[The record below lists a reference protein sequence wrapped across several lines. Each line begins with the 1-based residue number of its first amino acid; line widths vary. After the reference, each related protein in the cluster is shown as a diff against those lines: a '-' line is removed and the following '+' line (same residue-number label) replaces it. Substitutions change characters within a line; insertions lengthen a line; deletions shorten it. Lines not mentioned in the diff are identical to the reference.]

1 MKKIFFACFV
11 AASMVMISC
20 ADSKKTEEANA
31 EENTEAAAEAA
42 GDYDPEEAAAAMAA
56 VYDGV
61 AESIAAA
68 ESKEELVAICQ
79 EFGEGV
85 DNLDKTYPG
94 FTPDA
99 ETIQAYGEAGIEI
112 GKAIGTKGLELGMT
126 PEEIAECS
134 SYITGE

>member
-20 ADSKKTEEANA
+20 ADSKKAEDASA
-31 EENTEAAAEAA
+31 EENTEAAEAT
-42 GDYDPEEAAAAMAA
+42 GNYDPEEAAAAMAA

-68 ESKEELVAICQ
+68 ESKEELLAICQ

>member
-1 MKKIFFACFV
+1 MKKIFFVCFV

-20 ADSKKTEEANA
+20 ADSKKTEDASA
-31 EENTEAAAEAA
+31 EENTEATEAT
-42 GDYDPEEAAAAMAA
+42 GNYDPEEAAAAMAA

-68 ESKEELVAICQ
+68 ESKEELVTICQ

>member
-1 MKKIFFACFV
+1 MKKIFFVCFV

-20 ADSKKTEEANA
+20 ADSKKTEDASA
-31 EENTEAAAEAA
+31 EENTEVAEAT
-42 GDYDPEEAAAAMAA
+42 GNYDPEEAAAAMAA

>member
-20 ADSKKTEEANA
+20 ADSKKTEDASA
-31 EENTEAAAEAA
+31 EENTEAAEAT
-42 GDYDPEEAAAAMAA
+42 GNYDPEEAAAAMAA

-85 DNLDKTYPG
+85 DNLEKTYPG

>member
-1 MKKIFFACFV
+1 MKIFFVCFV

-20 ADSKKTEEANA
+20 ADSKKTEDASA
-31 EENTEAAAEAA
+31 EENTEATEAT
-42 GDYDPEEAAAAMAA
+42 GNYDPEEAAAAMAA

>member
-1 MKKIFFACFV
+1 MKKIFFVCFV

-20 ADSKKTEEANA
+20 ADSKKTENASA
-31 EENTEAAAEAA
+31 EENTEAAEAT
-42 GDYDPEEAAAAMAA
+42 GNYDPEEAAAAMAA

>member
-1 MKKIFFACFV
+1 MKKIFFVCFV

-20 ADSKKTEEANA
+20 ADSKKTEDASA
-31 EENTEAAAEAA
+31 EENTEAAEAT
-42 GDYDPEEAAAAMAA
+42 GNYDPEEAAAAMAA

-112 GKAIGTKGLELGMT
+112 GKAIGAKGLELGMT

>member
-1 MKKIFFACFV
+1 
-11 AASMVMISC
+11 MVMISC
-20 ADSKKTEEANA
+20 ADSKKTEDASA
-31 EENTEAAAEAA
+31 EENTEATEAT
-42 GDYDPEEAAAAMAA
+42 GNYDPEEAAAAMAA

>member
-1 MKKIFFACFV
+1 MKKIFFVCFF

-20 ADSKKTEEANA
+20 ADSKKTEDASA
-31 EENTEAAAEAA
+31 EENTEAAEAT
-42 GDYDPEEAAAAMAA
+42 GNYDPEEAAAAMEA
-56 VYDGV
+56 VYGGV

>member
-1 MKKIFFACFV
+1 MKKIFFVCFV

-20 ADSKKTEEANA
+20 ADSKKTEDASA
-31 EENTEAAAEAA
+31 EENTEAAEAT
-42 GDYDPEEAAAAMAA
+42 GNYDPEEAAAAMAA

-68 ESKEELVAICQ
+68 ESKEELMAICQ

>member
-1 MKKIFFACFV
+1 MKKIFFVCFV

-20 ADSKKTEEANA
+20 ADSKKTEDASA
-31 EENTEAAAEAA
+31 EENTEAAEAT
-42 GDYDPEEAAAAMAA
+42 GNYDPEEAAAAMAA

>member
-1 MKKIFFACFV
+1 MKKIFFVCFV

-20 ADSKKTEEANA
+20 ADSKKTEDASA
-31 EENTEAAAEAA
+31 EENTEAAEAT
-42 GDYDPEEAAAAMAA
+42 GNYDPEEAAAAMAA

-99 ETIQAYGEAGIEI
+99 ETIQAYGEKKSLSAP
-112 GKAIGTKGLELGMT
+112 ATSLANN
-126 PEEIAECS
+126 P
-134 SYITGE
+134 

>member
-1 MKKIFFACFV
+1 MKKIFFVCFV

-20 ADSKKTEEANA
+20 ADSKKTEDANA
-31 EENTEAAAEAA
+31 EENTEATEAT
-42 GDYDPEEAAAAMAA
+42 GNYDPEEAAAAMAA

>member
-1 MKKIFFACFV
+1 MKKIFFVCFV

-20 ADSKKTEEANA
+20 ADSKKTEDASA
-31 EENTEAAAEAA
+31 EENTEATEAT
-42 GDYDPEEAAAAMAA
+42 GNYDPEEAAAAMAA

-94 FTPDA
+94 FTPDD

>member
-1 MKKIFFACFV
+1 MKKIFFVCFV

-20 ADSKKTEEANA
+20 ADSKKTEDASA
-31 EENTEAAAEAA
+31 EENTEAAEAT
-42 GDYDPEEAAAAMAA
+42 GNYDPEEAAAAMAA

-134 SYITGE
+134 S

>member
-1 MKKIFFACFV
+1 MKKIFFVCFV

-20 ADSKKTEEANA
+20 ADSKKTEDASA
-31 EENTEAAAEAA
+31 EENTEAAEAT
-42 GDYDPEEAAAAMAA
+42 GNYDPEEAAAAMAA

-68 ESKEELVAICQ
+68 ESKEELVTICQ

>member
-20 ADSKKTEEANA
+20 ADSKKTEDASA
-31 EENTEAAAEAA
+31 EENTEAAEAT
-42 GDYDPEEAAAAMAA
+42 GNYDPEEAAAAMAA

>member
-1 MKKIFFACFV
+1 MKKIFFVCFV

-20 ADSKKTEEANA
+20 ADSKKTEDASA
-31 EENTEAAAEAA
+31 EENTEAAEAT
-42 GDYDPEEAAAAMAA
+42 GNYDPEEAAAAMAA

-112 GKAIGTKGLELGMT
+112 GKAIGTKGLELDMT

>member
-1 MKKIFFACFV
+1 MKKIFFVCFV

-20 ADSKKTEEANA
+20 ADSKKIEDASA
-31 EENTEAAAEAA
+31 EENTEAAEAT
-42 GDYDPEEAAAAMAA
+42 GNYDPEEAAAAMAA

>member
-1 MKKIFFACFV
+1 MKKIFFVCFV

-20 ADSKKTEEANA
+20 ADSKKTEDASA
-31 EENTEAAAEAA
+31 EENTEAAEAT
-42 GDYDPEEAAAAMAA
+42 GNYDPEEAAAAMAA

-79 EFGEGV
+79 KFGEGV

>member
-1 MKKIFFACFV
+1 MKKIFFVCFV

-20 ADSKKTEEANA
+20 ADSKKTEDASA
-31 EENTEAAAEAA
+31 EENTEAAEAT
-42 GDYDPEEAAAAMAA
+42 GNYDPEEAAAAMAA

-94 FTPDA
+94 FTPDS

-112 GKAIGTKGLELGMT
+112 GKAIGAKGLELGMT

>member
-1 MKKIFFACFV
+1 MKKIFFVCFV

-20 ADSKKTEEANA
+20 ADSKKTEDASA
-31 EENTEAAAEAA
+31 EENTEATEAT
-42 GDYDPEEAAAAMAA
+42 GNYDPEEAAAAMAA

-134 SYITGE
+134 SYVTGE

>member
-1 MKKIFFACFV
+1 MKKIFFVCFV

-20 ADSKKTEEANA
+20 ADSKKTEDASA
-31 EENTEAAAEAA
+31 EENTEAAEAT
-42 GDYDPEEAAAAMAA
+42 GNYDPEEAAAAMAA

-68 ESKEELVAICQ
+68 ESKDELVAICQ

>member
-1 MKKIFFACFV
+1 MKKIFFVCFV

-20 ADSKKTEEANA
+20 ADSKKTEDANA
-31 EENTEAAAEAA
+31 EENTEAAEAT
-42 GDYDPEEAAAAMAA
+42 GNYDPEEAAAAMAA

>member
-1 MKKIFFACFV
+1 MKKIFFVCFV

-20 ADSKKTEEANA
+20 ADSKKTEDASA
-31 EENTEAAAEAA
+31 EENTEAAEAT
-42 GDYDPEEAAAAMAA
+42 GNYDPEEAAAAMAA

-94 FTPDA
+94 FTPDD

>member
-1 MKKIFFACFV
+1 MKKIFFVCFV
-11 AASMVMISC
+11 AASMVVISC
-20 ADSKKTEEANA
+20 ADSKKTEDASA
-31 EENTEAAAEAA
+31 EENTEAAEAT
-42 GDYDPEEAAAAMAA
+42 GNYDPEEAAAAMAA

>member
-1 MKKIFFACFV
+1 MKKIFFVCFV

-20 ADSKKTEEANA
+20 ADSKKTEDPSA
-31 EENTEAAAEAA
+31 EENTEAAEAT
-42 GDYDPEEAAAAMAA
+42 GNYDPEEAAAAMAA

>member
-1 MKKIFFACFV
+1 MKKIFFVCFV

-20 ADSKKTEEANA
+20 ADSKKTEDASA
-31 EENTEAAAEAA
+31 EENTEATEAT
-42 GDYDPEEAAAAMAA
+42 GNYDPEEAAAAMAA

>member
-1 MKKIFFACFV
+1 MKKIFFVCFV

-20 ADSKKTEEANA
+20 ADSKKTEDASA
-31 EENTEAAAEAA
+31 EENTEASEAT
-42 GDYDPEEAAAAMAA
+42 GNYDPEEAAAAMAA

>member
-1 MKKIFFACFV
+1 MKKIFFVCFV

-20 ADSKKTEEANA
+20 ADSKKTEDASA
-31 EENTEAAAEAA
+31 EENTEAAEAT
-42 GDYDPEEAAAAMAA
+42 GNYDPEEAAAAMAA

-134 SYITGE
+134 SYVTGE

>member
-1 MKKIFFACFV
+1 
-11 AASMVMISC
+11 MVMISC
-20 ADSKKTEEANA
+20 ADSKKTEDASA
-31 EENTEAAAEAA
+31 EENTEAAEAT
-42 GDYDPEEAAAAMAA
+42 GNYDPEEAAAAMAA

>member
-1 MKKIFFACFV
+1 MKKIFFVCFV
-11 AASMVMISC
+11 AASMAMISC
-20 ADSKKTEEANA
+20 ADSKKTEDASA
-31 EENTEAAAEAA
+31 EENTEAAEAT
-42 GDYDPEEAAAAMAA
+42 GNYDPEEAAAAMAA

>member
-20 ADSKKTEEANA
+20 ADSKKTEEASA
-31 EENTEAAAEAA
+31 EENTEAAEAT
-42 GDYDPEEAAAAMAA
+42 GNYDPEEAAAAMAA